1 MSRENR
7 IVWTEG
13 MFLVPQHFQQWDR
26 YSQGELKFRQNTFS
40 PHAWGVCS
48 AEFDLEALG
57 NQRLKLEQVEAVM
70 PDGSLVRAP
79 AIDPIPPG
87 RQFTENFSANLHRL
101 DVFLAVPD
109 HRPGVPECRPSGQGG
124 VVESRFQSDP
134 VKIDDLNNP
143 GKEMEIMVGRQN
155 LKLLVSGE
163 NLDGYICLK
172 LAEIERS
179 SSGEYRIANDY
190 APPALSISA
199 CGPLPD
205 LLGSLTEALIAKSK
219 ALASQTRQRGEG
231 MVEFGTSDV
240 GTFWLLHTVN
250 SFMPL
255 LMDHRR
261 TPGRHPRQVYATMAQ
276 LAGGLCTFGVD
287 RDPSDIP
294 EYDHAALG
302 RTFTE
307 LTALIRSLLET
318 VMPSRFS
325 AVSLT
330 SRDETMLTGNIV
342 DKGLLEGKSTWYL
355 SVRGEMPTDKVR
367 VEVPSQT
374 IIGSPHNIDFLVRTA
389 TPGVGLTHVPVPP
402 RDFPLKAGCTYF
414 SVDTSCETWETIR
427 ESRAIAIYLGG
438 PGLRE
443 CSFELITMK

>member
-13 MFLVPQHFQQWDR
+13 MFLVPHHFQQWDR
-26 YSQGELKFRQNTFS
+26 FNQGELEFRQGSFT
-40 PHAWGVCS
+40 PHAWGVVS
-48 AEFDLEALG
+48 IAFDLKALG
-57 NQRLKLEQVEAVM
+57 NDRLKLDQVEAIL
-70 PDGSLVRAP
+70 PDGSMVRAP
-79 AIDPIPPG
+79 VIDPIPPG
-87 RQFTENFSANLHRL
+87 RQFSEQFTQNMERL
-101 DVFLAVPD
+101 EVFLGVPD
-109 HRPGVPECRPSGQGG
+109 QRPGVPECRPANQGG
-124 VVESRFQSDP
+124 VVESRYHSDP
-134 VKIDDLNNP
+134 VQVDDLNNP
-143 GKEMEIMVGRQN
+143 GKEMELVVGRQN

-179 SSGEYRIANDY
+179 SSAEFKLAADY
-190 APPALSISA
+190 SPPSLSVAA

-205 LLGSLTEALIAKSK
+205 LLSSLVEALTAKGK

-250 SFMPL
+250 SFLPL
-255 LMDHRR
+255 LNDHRR
-261 TPGRHPRQVYATMAQ
+261 TPGRHPHQVYLTMAQ

-287 RDPSDIP
+287 RDPSEIP
-294 EYDHAALG
+294 EYDHANMG
-302 RTFTE
+302 KTFVE
-307 LTALIRSLLET
+307 LIAMIRKLLET

-325 AVSLT
+325 AVSLAN
-330 SRDETMLTGNIV
+330 RDETMLTGDIV
-342 DKGLLEGKSTWYL
+342 DKGLLEGQSSWYL
-355 SVRGEMPTDKVR
+355 SVRGDLPADQVR
-367 VEVPSQT
+367 IEVPSQT

-414 SVDTSCETWETIR
+414 AVDTSSETWDTIK
-427 ESRAIAIYLGG
+427 ESQAIAIYLGG
-438 PGLRE
+438 PGLRN
-443 CSFELITMK
+443 CSFELIAMK